1 MKEKRT
7 YDSYKEHSS
16 DMSYE
21 NEVRIENKM
30 FLANTKMKQ
39 QIIEALIAHA
49 EGNIKKHVANI
60 NVFLE
65 NPAGVG
71 DHEDILGTVVK
82 ETKKISENEEVI
94 SVLKK
99 YF

>member
-1 MKEKRT
+1 MEDK
-7 YDSYKEHSS
+7 D
-16 DMSYE
+16 
-21 NEVRIENKM
+21 M
-30 FLANTKMKQ
+30 FLANLKMKQ
-39 QIIEALIAHA
+39 KIIEALIAHA

-71 DHEDILGTVVK
+71 EHGDLLETVK
-82 ETKKISENEEVI
+82 NEAKKIADNEEVI